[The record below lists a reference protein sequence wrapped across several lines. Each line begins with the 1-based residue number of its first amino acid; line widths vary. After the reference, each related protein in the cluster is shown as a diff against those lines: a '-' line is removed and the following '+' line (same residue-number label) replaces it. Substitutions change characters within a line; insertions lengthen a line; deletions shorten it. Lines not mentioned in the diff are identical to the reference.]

1 MPPRFP
7 HCKVIILP
15 FGISKYLEGY
25 HKDYPTSCEHDV
37 LYVHVNYEKISQ
49 EDIIELDKLGFIP
62 NEDLGNMMS
71 YRYGV

>member
-1 MPPRFP
+1 MENLI
-7 HCKVIILP
+7 KALTIIN
-15 FGISKYLEGY
+15 KYLEGY

-49 EDIIELDKLGFIP
+49 EDLIELDKLGFIA

-71 YRYGV
+71 YRYGSC